1 MNYICIFFITIF
13 LSSCSP
19 KIETISE
26 IEGDSLEQQ
35 MITAYNTGVK
45 ALEEGDV
52 LYATKKF
59 NEAELLYPQSKWAP
73 QSSLMAAYAY
83 YTQGYYNDSILEL
96 KRYKKVY
103 SQWNNLDYV
112 NYLLAM
118 NYYESIVDE
127 KKDLKPLV
135 EAKKYFEIIIKEYE
149 ETDYALDA
157 EYKIQLIQDILAA
170 KEIYIARHYMKS
182 EKWIA
187 AINRLKGLINE
198 YQTTIYTEEALHRL
212 VEVYYIIGL
221 EFEAKKYAKILGT
234 NYQSGSWYKQSYQLF
249 NEDYY
254 AKKKPIKKNN
264 KKKKL
269 IEKIKTFF

>member
-1 MNYICIFFITIF
+1 
-13 LSSCSP
+13 
-19 KIETISE
+19 
-26 IEGDSLEQQ
+26 
-35 MITAYNTGVK
+35 
-45 ALEEGDV
+45 
-52 LYATKKF
+52 
-59 NEAELLYPQSKWAP
+59 
-73 QSSLMAAYAY
+73 MAAYAY

-127 KKDLKPLV
+127 KDLKPLV

-198 YQTTIYTEEALHRL
+198 YQTTIYTEEAL
-212 VEVYYIIGL
+212 
-221 EFEAKKYAKILGT
+221 T
-234 NYQSGSWYKQSYQLF
+234 
-249 NEDYY
+249 D
-254 AKKKPIKKNN
+254 
-264 KKKKL
+264 
-269 IEKIKTFF
+269 